1 VESIALFLAAIVLC
15 VGVFMMFRAVVLWYW
30 RVDEILATLK
40 SIDQKLT
47 LQASPGPGSVTEQIQ
62 LSCLQSINLKLGV
75 LTEGKAVAPKADQSD
90 SAKSGADPL
99 EYAPKD

>member
-1 VESIALFLAAIVLC
+1 VESIALFLVVIALC
-15 VGVFMMFRAVVLWYW
+15 VGAFLLFRAVVLWYW

-47 LQASPGPGSVTEQIQ
+47 LQAGPGPGSVTEQLQ
-62 LSCLQSINLKLGV
+62 LSCLQSINQKLGV
-75 LTEGKAVAPKADQSD
+75 LVDGKAVAPKADPS
-90 SAKSGADPL
+90 

>member
-1 VESIALFLAAIVLC
+1 VEGLVVFLVAIAFC
-15 VGVFMMFRAVVLWYW
+15 VGAFLLFRAVVLWYW
-30 RVDEILATLK
+30 RVDEILTTLK

-47 LQASPGPGSVTEQIQ
+47 LQAGPGPGSVTEQLQ
-62 LSCLQSINLKLGV
+62 LSCLQSINQKLGA
-75 LTEGKAVAPKADQSD
+75 LAEGKAVASKVDQSD